1 MSEEVNENRNSQI
14 LNFNLRKDY
23 FINKNSY
30 FQNLLSQCPVESK
43 GFIKSKKIC
52 QSLDFGKRIEEEN
65 ILFDFFTKAKN
76 NIENENIIEI
86 LKNGLFFYDKKI
98 LLYCKKDEE
107 TEDKFLCNINNIKC
121 IDHLIYDQQ
130 KNDLI
135 NEENISFKSN
145 SKYKND
151 FMTGLKNRALV
162 LESIV
167 NYFFMQFPIVPLP
180 NLIFNLDYSKKAKK
194 SDTSINLFFEWDG
207 CYILDNGE
215 KNDISFGPGL
225 SLPFH
230 NEMKYKITKKKTEAI
245 NNNILIKKDSIIL
258 IEVKTHFPKEIEED
272 KNNNLENI
280 IKVMFTKLNYFIY
293 LYSKILLIKAKEIK
307 IILLY
312 DQNRLINYKNNIIEY
327 IDKYKNNFT
336 DIDTYELYFDIL
348 YIIPYISKLSLNNI
362 NNKLLEA
369 NKRIEKLEE
378 NNKRIQKLEE
388 ENKRIKILEENNKRI
403 QKLEEENEKFKNEL
417 ALIKLQLSQLKQ
429 NKIEEDEK
437 SSIKKDKYEKIE
449 MKNILVEKE
458 KNDIPK
464 KTENVTPEYKNKIT
478 KIYANILTQD
488 EILLNENNENTKK
501 IDTDKN
507 SISTPSKIIKIKQI
521 KNNPQTN
528 MKNDINEKISLNN
541 QEKLNDNQK
550 IEENKKYEQEIN
562 EIKIKNY
569 GVNLNQNESKSEYE
583 LKKDNKQKV
592 DESKKDSKNDN
603 EIIPI
608 KLVNI
613 QKKENISI
621 RNKKSK
627 VEIQDEKILNKKLDI
642 SDISKNGNKNQ
653 SEIGVKNRNGN
664 VFIADNIYRLIHLK
678 INNNEKLLEKEKVYK
693 LMYENCRKEL
703 NIESFSLMEY
713 KTNHCSGDKSTIKD
727 AFHKALKEL
736 TKKQRKLF
744 FSTYRFI
751 PCMTVC
757 YELI

>member
-1 MSEEVNENRNSQI
+1 
-14 LNFNLRKDY
+14 
-23 FINKNSY
+23 
-30 FQNLLSQCPVESK
+30 
-43 GFIKSKKIC
+43 
-52 QSLDFGKRIEEEN
+52 
-65 ILFDFFTKAKN
+65 
-76 NIENENIIEI
+76 
-86 LKNGLFFYDKKI
+86 
-98 LLYCKKDEE
+98 
-107 TEDKFLCNINNIKC
+107 
-121 IDHLIYDQQ
+121 
-130 KNDLI
+130 
-135 NEENISFKSN
+135 
-145 SKYKND
+145 
-151 FMTGLKNRALV
+151 
-162 LESIV
+162 
-167 NYFFMQFPIVPLP
+167 
-180 NLIFNLDYSKKAKK
+180 
-194 SDTSINLFFEWDG
+194 
-207 CYILDNGE
+207 
-215 KNDISFGPGL
+215 
-225 SLPFH
+225 
-230 NEMKYKITKKKTEAI
+230 
-245 NNNILIKKDSIIL
+245 
-258 IEVKTHFPKEIEED
+258 
-272 KNNNLENI
+272 
-280 IKVMFTKLNYFIY
+280 
-293 LYSKILLIKAKEIK
+293 
-307 IILLY
+307 
-312 DQNRLINYKNNIIEY
+312 
-327 IDKYKNNFT
+327 
-336 DIDTYELYFDIL
+336 
-348 YIIPYISKLSLNNI
+348 
-362 NNKLLEA
+362 
-369 NKRIEKLEE
+369 
-378 NNKRIQKLEE
+378 
-388 ENKRIKILEENNKRI
+388 
-403 QKLEEENEKFKNEL
+403 
-417 ALIKLQLSQLKQ
+417 
-429 NKIEEDEK
+429 
-437 SSIKKDKYEKIE
+437 